1 MELDRPKLDSSLYNP
16 ASYLFIIILSMVYMS
31 IMLCN
36 AVLTNRYVGNDAMF
50 ILGGTL
56 TSPFVFI
63 LDDIIAEV
71 YGYRMARNVIL
82 SGFASQTFFAIVC
95 YMIALS
101 PHPSFFNDSD
111 AYYNILGPSLLRI
124 NITGFAAYISAN
136 LINSYIIA
144 RWKVLVKGKY
154 FWLRSIGSST
164 ISEALYTF
172 LAIIMME
179 LNSISLVDIMRVA
192 SISFILKVTYSII
205 FAAPANLLTNYIK
218 DKTGVDVY
226 EFPKRFTPFK
236 FKPI

>member
-1 MELDRPKLDSSLYNP
+1 MLRVTPVITTSLINP
-16 ASYLFIIILSMVYMS
+16 SGYTCLVILSMFYMS

-36 AVLTNRYVGNDAMF
+36 AVLTNRYIGNDVMF

-63 LDDIIAEV
+63 LDDIIAEI

-82 SGFASQTFFAIVC
+82 SGFVAQTIFAFICYMVVSAPSPTFFKN
-95 YMIALS
+95 S
-101 PHPSFFNDSD
+101 DS
-111 AYYNILGPSLLRI
+111 YYTILGPSLFRI
-124 NITGFAAYISAN
+124 NFSGFAAYITAN

-164 ISEALYTF
+164 FAEALYTF
-172 LAIIMME
+172 LAIVLME
-179 LNSISLVDIMRVA
+179 INSIPLPDILRVVT
-192 SISFILKVTYSII
+192 ISFLIKLSYSIA

-218 DKTGVDVY
+218 YKTGVDVY
-226 EFPKRFTPFK
+226 EFPKSFTPFK
-236 FKPI
+236 FRTS